1 MKDLNA
7 VLIVEDEL
15 ITANSVAELLT
26 SEGFDVAGL
35 AADANTALS
44 FFTDKDNTPS
54 VILCDINIRGS
65 VNGIELARQ
74 LKEITCCEII
84 FLTAYSD
91 TKTMYNAFDA
101 DPAMYIVKPFNDRQV
116 LTAVH
121 LAFHK
126 FYKRMEENNA
136 RVELQLTKREREIA
150 ELVMEGYTTK
160 QVSEKLFISLETV
173 RTHRRKMLQKN
184 NIHSFSH
191 LVYMLSNQ

>member
-26 SEGFDVAGL
+26 GEGFDVTGIAT
-35 AADANTALS
+35 DAEKALS
-44 FFTDKDNTPS
+44 FFTDDKENTPS
-54 VILCDINIRGS
+54 VILCDINIRGT
-65 VNGIELARQ
+65 VNGIELARK

-91 TKTMYNAFDA
+91 TKTMYKAFDT
-101 DPAMYIVKPFNDRQV
+101 DPTMYIVKPFNDQQV
-116 LTAVH
+116 LSAVH
-121 LAFHK
+121 MAFHK
-126 FYKRMEENNA
+126 YFKSIENTA
-136 RVELQLTKREREIA
+136 KTELQLTKREREIA
-150 ELVMEGYTTK
+150 ELVMEGCTTR
-160 QVSEKLFISLETV
+160 QISEKLFISLETV